1 MMVMMMRSKQV
12 LYKVI
17 WLTYAVPFSHMVPS
31 YPERQVH
38 WFGRAHL
45 MKLKTRTLDWKNNNF
60 VLDVPE
66 GSGSRKGEKV

>member
-1 MMVMMMRSKQV
+1 M
-12 LYKVI
+12 I

-45 MKLKTRTLDWKNNNF
+45 MKIKNKNFEDMKKDWNNNNF
-60 VLDVPE
+60 VLHIPE
-66 GSGSRKGEKV
+66 GSGSRNGEKV